1 MGYSPW
7 GHKESNTTERLT
19 LSLFTAFILWRSFS
33 SPQMKIQ
40 AVTFSYLIIVA
51 AKDPL
56 KNAGLKG
63 SVLNPG
69 CLSPP
74 QDCCKQ
80 EGCHGGEEIWLDNS
94 LSPFAI
100 LPPPHRLPV
109 FPMLPLFKMED
120 REEIRGTEKLLPKR
134 YFLDFI
140 LVSSETTSITRS
152 LSMETRTVILWLV
165 AYSFLEHSTSQGGS
179 RDPREF
185 LRPFQGGCKVK
196 TTFIMILRCAVPFS
210 LSFSHECTVCFK
222 ETIVCCC

>member
-1 MGYSPW
+1 MG
-7 GHKESNTTERLT
+7 ERRSGRIILFLLL
-19 LSLFTAFILWRSFS
+19 LSFLLHID
-33 SPQMKIQ
+33 
-40 AVTFSYLIIVA
+40 YLYFRCFQCSRW
-51 AKDPL
+51 KT
-56 KNAGLKG
+56 
-63 SVLNPG
+63 
-69 CLSPP
+69 
-74 QDCCKQ
+74 
-80 EGCHGGEEIWLDNS
+80 
-94 LSPFAI
+94 
-100 LPPPHRLPV
+100 
-109 FPMLPLFKMED
+109 
-120 REEIRGTEKLLPKR
+120 EEIRGTEKLLPKR

>member
-1 MGYSPW
+1 
-7 GHKESNTTERLT
+7 
-19 LSLFTAFILWRSFS
+19 
-33 SPQMKIQ
+33 MKIQ
-40 AVTFSYLIIVA
+40 AVTFSYLIIGA

-56 KNAGLKG
+56 KNARLKG

-69 CLSPP
+69 CPSPP
-74 QDCCKQ
+74 QDYCKQ
-80 EGCHGGEEIWLDNS
+80 EGCHGGEIWLDDS
-94 LSPFAI
+94 LSPFPI

-109 FPMLPLFKMED
+109 FPMLPVFEMED
-120 REEIRGTEKLLPKR
+120 REEIRGTEKLLPKW

-152 LSMETRTVILWLV
+152 LSMETRTVLLWLV
-165 AYSFLEHSTSQGGS
+165 ACSFLEHSTSQGRS
-179 RDPREF
+179 RDPGEF

-222 ETIVCCC
+222 ETIVCIHNYVRRLFGYSSLFQLVHICMRLNFLLLLQPKH